1 MCCIQPSLKAQS
13 AEITIISDMAISTE
27 TQLNK
32 QQKVVVDLTTKVAL
46 LDSENAGKV
55 PSE

>member
-1 MCCIQPSLKAQS
+1 MCCILPSLKAQS
-13 AEITIISDMAISTE
+13 AEITIISNTASSTE
-27 TQLNK
+27 VQVNK
-32 QQKVVVDLTTKVAL
+32 QQTVVVDLTTKVAQ